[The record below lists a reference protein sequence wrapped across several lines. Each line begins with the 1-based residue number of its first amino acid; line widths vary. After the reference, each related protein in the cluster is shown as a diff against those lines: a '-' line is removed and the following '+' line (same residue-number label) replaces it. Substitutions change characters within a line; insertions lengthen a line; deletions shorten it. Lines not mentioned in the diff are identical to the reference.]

1 MRASSIPGSGGVWR
15 HFKDWGNLRGHE
27 GRDKALDLVQQF
39 STRFESLKGVVH
51 TASGDGDAV
60 RIALSICAD
69 AVASAVALSHVPKP
83 FQAAFVEGC
92 RDSGVAV
99 VAPPYSNDTLPGA
112 IDRAQ
117 VGVSMAHFAIAQT
130 GTLVE
135 VDVDDACRIVSCLP
149 RTHICLVRN
158 TDFVPEL
165 YDAAPRLRSIFQ
177 ENERNCVVSFI
188 SGPSRT
194 GDIEMK
200 LTLGVHGPEQA
211 HVIVVYD
218 E

>member
-1 MRASSIPGSGGVWR
+1 VELI
-15 HFKDWGNLRGHE
+15 
-27 GRDKALDLVQQF
+27 QQF
-39 STRFESLKGVVH
+39 AKRFESLKGVVH
-51 TASGDGDAV
+51 TASGDGDAA

-69 AVASAVALSHVPKP
+69 ASARAVALSHVPRP
-83 FQAAFVEGC
+83 FQATFAEGC
-92 RDSGVAV
+92 RDSGVTV
-99 VAPPYSNDTLPGA
+99 VAPPYPHDTLPGA
-112 IDRAQ
+112 IDGAQ
-117 VGVSMAHFAIAQT
+117 VGVSMARFAIAQT

-158 TDFVPEL
+158 ADFVAEL
-165 YDAAPRLRSIFQ
+165 YDAAPRLRTLFQ

-211 HVIVVYD
+211 HVIVID
-218 E
+218 DA